1 MSNLYQLFMVKPISV
16 DENGIKLK
24 PEIMEKEKLYHCVF
38 NNKVFLVYKDEQE
51 FLNCYEIEEKEIV
64 DKIISLGDNLDNVDN
79 ILNEFIRNEKL
90 KINS

>member
-1 MSNLYQLFMVKPISV
+1 MVKPISV

-51 FLNCYEIEEKEIV
+51 FLNCYEIEEKEII
-64 DKIISLGDNLDNVDN
+64 DKIIFLT
-79 ILNEFIRNEKL
+79 LNKDDFKTSPTLVNKKGIE
-90 KINS
+90 

>member
-1 MSNLYQLFMVKPISV
+1 MLNLYQLFMVKPISV

-90 KINS
+90 KIN

>member
-1 MSNLYQLFMVKPISV
+1 MSNIHQLFMVKPISV

-64 DKIISLGDNLDNVDN
+64 DRIISLGDNLDSVDN

-90 KINS
+90 KIN

>member
-1 MSNLYQLFMVKPISV
+1 MSNLHQPFMVKPISV

-64 DKIISLGDNLDNVDN
+64 DKIISLGDNLDSVDN

-90 KINS
+90 KIN

>member
-1 MSNLYQLFMVKPISV
+1 MSNLHQLFMVKPISV

-64 DKIISLGDNLDNVDN
+64 DRIISLGDNLDSVDN
-79 ILNEFIRNEKL
+79 IFK
-90 KINS
+90 

>member
-79 ILNEFIRNEKL
+79 ILNEFIKNEKL
-90 KINS
+90 KIN

>member
-1 MSNLYQLFMVKPISV
+1 MLNLYQLFMVKPISV

-64 DKIISLGDNLDNVDN
+64 DKVISLGDNLDSVDN
-79 ILNEFIRNEKL
+79 ILNEFIKNEKL
-90 KINS
+90 KIN

>member
-1 MSNLYQLFMVKPISV
+1 MVKPISV

-64 DKIISLGDNLDNVDN
+64 DKVISLGDNLDSVDN

-90 KINS
+90 KIN